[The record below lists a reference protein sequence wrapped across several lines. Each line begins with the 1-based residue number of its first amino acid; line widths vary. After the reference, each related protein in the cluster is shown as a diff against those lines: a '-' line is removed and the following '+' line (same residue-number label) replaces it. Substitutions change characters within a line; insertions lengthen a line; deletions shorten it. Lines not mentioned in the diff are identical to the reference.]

1 MQNND
6 SVSGENPY
14 TGSLENSPTPSPIRW
29 LVFSLSCASSW
40 ILYIHRYAFGIIA
53 PELQKETGWDET
65 QLGMLDSAFSL
76 SYMLFQFPAGVA
88 ADLLGPHLF
97 LGSSILVWSFAMGA
111 QAWAP
116 TLAILTWVRVVFGAA
131 QSGAFSALAKITRNW
146 FPLRIRTSVQGW
158 IGIFFGRAG
167 AACSNLLLATVMI
180 GMLKLDWRTSFW
192 ILSGVGMALGALF
205 LLVFRNTPREHPWSN
220 DAEVELIEGPGSAS
234 GGSPRKIKFK
244 ELIKQIS
251 PRGISNLLALNLQT
265 ILSNAADKL
274 YMMWIPLYLINVHE
288 LNYKEMGIYSSLPLL
303 GGAVGGA
310 LGGWLNDYFGR
321 RNRRWGRAWVGMAG
335 KGGAAA
341 LLMLAVVV
349 SDNPYFFCVI
359 LFFVKLVGD
368 WSLAS
373 TWGVVTDIGGPA
385 SATVF
390 GINNMVGNVGAIVAP
405 LGIGVVVTY
414 YGYTP
419 VFYIVAAIY
428 LMCAVSWLIVDC
440 TKPLVMEF
448 DAEEAT

>member
-1 MQNND
+1 M
-6 SVSGENPY
+6 ENPY
-14 TGSLENSPTPSPIRW
+14 SASGTSLNPNSAGSSPSPSPVRW
-29 LVFSLSCASSW
+29 IVFSLSCGTSW

-53 PELQKETGWDET
+53 PKLQTEMGLDES
-65 QLGMLDSAFSL
+65 QLGVLDSAFNL

-97 LGSSILVWSFAMGA
+97 LGSSILIWSFAMGA
-111 QAWAP
+111 QAWVP
-116 TLAILTWVRVVFGAA
+116 TLTLLTWVRVVFGAA

-146 FPLRIRTSVQGW
+146 FPLQIRTSVQGW
-158 IGIFFGRAG
+158 VGIFFGRAG
-167 AACSNLLLATVMI
+167 AACSNLLLASVMI
-180 GMLKLDWRTSFW
+180 GYLKLDWRTSFW
-192 ILSGVGMALGALF
+192 ILSGVGIALGIVF
-205 LLVFRNTPREHPWSN
+205 LMVFRNSPRNHPWTN
-220 DAEVELIEGPGSAS
+220 EAEVELIEGPGT
-234 GGSPRKIKFK
+234 GSTGPARKLSFR
-244 ELIKQIS
+244 ELLQQIS

-265 ILSNAADKL
+265 LLSNAADKL
-274 YMMWIPLYLINVHE
+274 YMMWIPLYLVNVHE

-310 LGGWLNDYFGR
+310 LGGWLNDYYGR
-321 RNRRWGRAWVGMAG
+321 RNPRWGRAWVGMAG

-341 LLMLAVVV
+341 LLLLAVLV
-349 SDNPYFFCVI
+349 SDSASLFCMT

-390 GINNMVGNVGAIVAP
+390 GLNNMVGNVGAIIAP
-405 LGIGVVVTY
+405 LAIGVVVKY

-419 VFYIVAAIY
+419 VFYLVAAIY
-428 LMCAVSWLIVDC
+428 LMCAASWLLVDC
-440 TKPLVMEF
+440 TKPLVKEF
-448 DAEEAT
+448 ENKEKE